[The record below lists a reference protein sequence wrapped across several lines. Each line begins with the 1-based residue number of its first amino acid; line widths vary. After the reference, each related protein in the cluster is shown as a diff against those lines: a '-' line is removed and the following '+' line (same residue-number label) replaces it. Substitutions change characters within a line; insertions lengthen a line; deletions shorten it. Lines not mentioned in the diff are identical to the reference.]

1 MFHEGSIAKR
11 YFEKANAKKG
21 VKRKAC
27 RLPLSPNQFS
37 SIFCYHV
44 FMQRSA
50 QPRQLS
56 INLLP
61 QDPFYETPIGRVM
74 AWASTV
80 GRYLVIFTEVVVI
93 FSFAS
98 RFKLDRDLTD
108 FNAAILQK
116 SFIVDSYGPL
126 ENDVR
131 LVQKKIDYLNQQKT
145 TYSALDILDLISNNI
160 PQNIAYTLVQVRS
173 EEVQLTGTALTPEA
187 LALLVR
193 LLQRQALTKALY
205 VDQIKSLSNGAS
217 GFEFSMR
224 LQLLPRIIQQTA
236 PTLKAPVAPTPK
248 TGGK

>member
-1 MFHEGSIAKR
+1 
-11 YFEKANAKKG
+11 
-21 VKRKAC
+21 
-27 RLPLSPNQFS
+27 
-37 SIFCYHV
+37 
-44 FMQRSA
+44 MQHSA
-50 QPRQLS
+50 RPHQLS

-61 QDPFYETPIGRVM
+61 QDPFYETPLGRVM

-108 FNAAILQK
+108 LNAAILQK

-131 LVQKKIDYLNQQKT
+131 VVQKKLDFLSQQKT
-145 TYSALDILDLISNNI
+145 AYNALDILDLISNNI
-160 PQNIAYTLVQVRS
+160 PQNVAYTLVQMYAQ
-173 EEVQLTGTALTPEA
+173 EVQLTGVALTPES
-187 LALLVR
+187 LATLVR

-205 VDQIKSLSNGAS
+205 VDQIKSAQNGSA

-224 LQLLPRIIQQTA
+224 LQLMPKVIQQSPIIQKSPA
-236 PTLKAPVAPTPK
+236 
-248 TGGK
+248 GGK